1 MLRAHR
7 AAVCV
12 GVEKLIPTPQASS
25 PCTVV
30 WLTLQLPVRFVNA
43 ALCNPKL
50 LVPTAIRKARTSGT
64 AVPVIAARSVQ
75 RP

>member
-25 PCTVV
+25 PSTVV

-43 ALCNPKL
+43 ALCNPKV
-50 LVPTAIRKARTSGT
+50 LVPTAIRKAKTSST
-64 AVPVIAARSVQ
+64 PVPVITVRSVH